1 MRALTPTRATLLLPV
16 RAEPRSSRLPRRSG
30 GGSAAATSPGSGC
43 RGRAGVLT
51 VAGAPRARAACG
63 QQEAAAAAACGL
75 FPPFI
80 NPAQDTDG
88 GRGGTRLSDR
98 RVLRRVRRQ
107 KENKRARWS
116 EPLVLRPR
124 LDSGGEL
131 RWAGRCG
138 GRAGAGGPQTGRP
151 ARRRAWG
158 AGQLQGTELWA
169 LVKESPGWRPSSQG
183 HLQASW
189 AAPRGSLSAAP
200 RRRAPAIWRRW
211 EPRHPRVYP
220 SLGGALALARSR
232 GRARGG
238 LGTGVASTPVGC
250 GSEGSPSPS
259 GVGSRRHSAGAF
271 SSRPRLARAR
281 PPRGGVGGARLRA
294 DRASCR
300 AQAAEFCV
308 PPRSRAEPS
317 SARRAALARLRHH
330 PLPPP

>member
-1 MRALTPTRATLLLPV
+1 MRGGSGDGVRRKSHICSLLLN
-16 RAEPRSSRLPRRSG
+16 RRSG

-43 RGRAGVLT
+43 RGRAGALT

-63 QQEAAAAAACGL
+63 QQEAAAAACGL

-80 NPAQDTDG
+80 NPAQDTDS

-158 AGQLQGTELWA
+158 AGQLQGTRLWA

-189 AAPRGSLSAAP
+189 AALRGSLSAAP
-200 RRRAPAIWRRW
+200 RRRAPVSAC
-211 EPRHPRVYP
+211 
-220 SLGGALALARSR
+220 
-232 GRARGG
+232 ARG
-238 LGTGVASTPVGC
+238 TTVKQDH
-250 GSEGSPSPS
+250 SP
-259 GVGSRRHSAGAF
+259 RT
-271 SSRPRLARAR
+271 RPFK
-281 PPRGGVGGARLRA
+281 
-294 DRASCR
+294 SHC
-300 AQAAEFCV
+300 CCCC
-308 PPRSRAEPS
+308 
-317 SARRAALARLRHH
+317 
-330 PLPPP
+330 